1 MFLNL
6 AFFVLILPASIVA
19 YAVTPRRF
27 RWIVLLI
34 FSLLCFYH
42 QSKRLIVFFL
52 ATILSCYACGLGM
65 SSLIDKRDGEVKK
78 TKKGRRAIKAA
89 YKDRMKWVLAG
100 WYYHQSRHALCL
112 QVP

>member
-1 MFLNL
+1 MFLKL

-27 RWIVLLI
+27 RWIVLLT

-42 QSKRLIVFFL
+42 QSKTLIGFFL
-52 ATILSCYACGLGM
+52 ATTLSCYACGLGM
-65 SSLIDKRDGEVKK
+65 SALMAKRDEEVKK

-89 YKDRMKWVLAG
+89 
-100 WYYHQSRHALCL
+100 
-112 QVP
+112 